1 MRGWLQNFYYNE
13 ARGRSFLDSR
23 ILGFLNSYAAGSAG
37 AMRRLEAAILPVRS
51 MPNS

>member
-23 ILGFLNSYAAGSAG
+23 ILEFLRGWFRWSDA
-37 AMRRLEAAILPVRS
+37 
-51 MPNS
+51 